1 MKKKILSLILL
12 LAVVLSF
19 ALPTFATS
27 AYDGIRVSD
36 EADVMESEDFQT
48 VFDTLCALSSQYGVE
63 LLIRTEKAD
72 GYLPGEDAVNTFAQ
86 DYYTQV
92 FDGKTVSSVI
102 LYVLVSDDGSETTA
116 LLVEGDA
123 QSIFDE
129 NRQTGLLDGLMF
141 GDGSTRFVDYASECA
156 SILSTTTPSADASF
170 PTATLT
176 DIVEDAFD
184 MYRIT
189 DNAGFMTSSDF
200 ATVYTKLC
208 DASRKYG
215 VELFIYTEK
224 SNVEETDENINR
236 YARNLYNEIFD
247 NEAGKDCVIL
257 YVIDDTAELDL
268 SCVYSNG
275 EAKAAVNFDAQER
288 LRETLRDGGKSD
300 RFVLYAD
307 ECIRLLDLY
316 ESTGKEYKE
325 PFGWF
330 GAIVL
335 SLGIGFI
342 IALIVV
348 LAMKSKLK
356 TVRFS
361 NNATDYTVPD
371 SMNVTD
377 ERELYLYSTVVAT
390 PKPKESDSSSSS
402 SDSSDGGI
410 SSSGRV

>member
-19 ALPTFATS
+19 ALPTFA
-27 AYDGIRVSD
+27 AYDFDEIRIMD
-36 EADVMESEDFQT
+36 NADFLTEAD
-48 VFDTLCALSSQYGVE
+48 Y
-63 LLIRTEKAD
+63 
-72 GYLPGEDAVNTFAQ
+72 
-86 DYYTQV
+86 
-92 FDGKTVSSVI
+92 
-102 LYVLVSDDGSETTA
+102 
-116 LLVEGDA
+116 
-123 QSIFDE
+123 
-129 NRQTGLLDGLMF
+129 
-141 GDGSTRFVDYASECA
+141 
-156 SILSTTTPSADASF
+156 
-170 PTATLT
+170 
-176 DIVEDAFD
+176 
-184 MYRIT
+184 
-189 DNAGFMTSSDF
+189 

-236 YARNLYNEIFD
+236 YVRNLYNEIFD

-268 SCVYSNG
+268 SCIYS
-275 EAKAAVNFDAQER
+275 QER

-330 GAIVL
+330 GAIAL

-348 LAMKSKLK
+348 LVMKGKLK

-402 SDSSDGGI
+402 SGSSDGGI

>member
-1 MKKKILSLILL
+1 MLCPR
-12 LAVVLSF
+12 
-19 ALPTFATS
+19 LPP
-27 AYDGIRVSD
+27 I
-36 EADVMESEDFQT
+36 
-48 VFDTLCALSSQYGVE
+48 
-63 LLIRTEKAD
+63 
-72 GYLPGEDAVNTFAQ
+72 
-86 DYYTQV
+86 
-92 FDGKTVSSVI
+92 
-102 LYVLVSDDGSETTA
+102 
-116 LLVEGDA
+116 
-123 QSIFDE
+123 
-129 NRQTGLLDGLMF
+129 
-141 GDGSTRFVDYASECA
+141 
-156 SILSTTTPSADASF
+156 
-170 PTATLT
+170 
-176 DIVEDAFD
+176 
-184 MYRIT
+184 
-189 DNAGFMTSSDF
+189 
-200 ATVYTKLC
+200 C

-275 EAKAAVNFDAQER
+275 KAKAAVNFDAQER

-348 LAMKSKLK
+348 LAMKGKLK

-402 SDSSDGGI
+402 SGSSDGGI

>member
-1 MKKKILSLILL
+1 MKKKILSFALL

-36 EADVMESEDFQT
+36 EADVMTSEDFQT

-63 LLIRTEKAD
+63 LLIKTENAD
-72 GYLPGEDAVNTFAQ
+72 GYLPGEDAVNTLAQ

-92 FDGKTVSSVI
+92 FDGKTVSCVL
-102 LYVLVSDDGSETTA
+102 LYVLVADDGSESA
-116 LLVEGDA
+116 VLRVEGDA

-141 GDGSTRFVDYASECA
+141 GDVSTRFVDYTSECA
-156 SILSTTTPSADASF
+156 SILATTTPSADTSF
-170 PTATLT
+170 PTDTT
-176 DIVEDAFD
+176 VNVVEDPFD
-184 MYRIT
+184 MYRII
-189 DNAGFMTSSDF
+189 DKAGFMTSSDF

-208 DASRKYG
+208 EASRKYG

-224 SNVEETDENINR
+224 SGVEETDENINR
-236 YARNLYNEIFD
+236 YVRNFYNEIFD

-257 YVIDDTAELDL
+257 YVIDDTADLDL
-268 SCVYSNG
+268 ACVYSNG
-275 EAKAAVNFDAQER
+275 KAKAAVNFDAQEH
-288 LRETLRDGGKSD
+288 LRETLRDGGTSD

-330 GAIVL
+330 GAIAI
-335 SLGIGFI
+335 SLGIGFV

-348 LAMKSKLK
+348 LVMKGKLK
-356 TVRFS
+356 TVRFR
-361 NNATDYTVPD
+361 NDATDYTVPD

-390 PKPKESDSSSSS
+390 PKPKESSSSSS
-402 SDSSDGGI
+402 SSGSSDGGI

>member
-19 ALPTFATS
+19 ALPTFA
-27 AYDGIRVSD
+27 AYDFDEIRIMD
-36 EADVMESEDFQT
+36 NADFLTEAD
-48 VFDTLCALSSQYGVE
+48 Y
-63 LLIRTEKAD
+63 
-72 GYLPGEDAVNTFAQ
+72 
-86 DYYTQV
+86 
-92 FDGKTVSSVI
+92 
-102 LYVLVSDDGSETTA
+102 
-116 LLVEGDA
+116 
-123 QSIFDE
+123 
-129 NRQTGLLDGLMF
+129 
-141 GDGSTRFVDYASECA
+141 
-156 SILSTTTPSADASF
+156 
-170 PTATLT
+170 
-176 DIVEDAFD
+176 
-184 MYRIT
+184 
-189 DNAGFMTSSDF
+189 

-268 SCVYSNG
+268 SCIYSNG
-275 EAKAAVNFDAQER
+275 KAKAAVNFDAQER

-300 RFVLYAD
+300 RFVLY
-307 ECIRLLDLY
+307 

-330 GAIVL
+330 GAIAL

-348 LAMKSKLK
+348 LVMKGKLK

-402 SDSSDGGI
+402 SGSSDGGI

>member
-12 LAVVLSF
+12 LAVMLSF
-19 ALPTFATS
+19 ALPTFA
-27 AYDGIRVSD
+27 AYD
-36 EADVMESEDFQT
+36 
-48 VFDTLCALSSQYGVE
+48 
-63 LLIRTEKAD
+63 
-72 GYLPGEDAVNTFAQ
+72 
-86 DYYTQV
+86 
-92 FDGKTVSSVI
+92 
-102 LYVLVSDDGSETTA
+102 
-116 LLVEGDA
+116 
-123 QSIFDE
+123 FDE
-129 NRQTGLLDGLMF
+129 IRIIDNADFLTE
-141 GDGSTRFVDYASECA
+141 VDY
-156 SILSTTTPSADASF
+156 
-170 PTATLT
+170 
-176 DIVEDAFD
+176 
-184 MYRIT
+184 
-189 DNAGFMTSSDF
+189 

-236 YARNLYNEIFD
+236 YVRNLYNEIFD

-268 SCVYSNG
+268 SCIYSNG
-275 EAKAAVNFDAQER
+275 KAKAAVNFDAQER